1 MAPYCVASA
10 AFSLCMA
17 WVKVLVIL
25 AWMLLVL
32 VLKFL
37 KKSQKKVLY
46 FTFSSQKKKTS
57 SVVYSLFIKIQEKFK
72 YI

>member
-46 FTFSSQKKKTS
+46 FTFSSQNKIALL
-57 SVVYSLFIKIQEKFK
+57 VQLFTVCS
-72 YI
+72 